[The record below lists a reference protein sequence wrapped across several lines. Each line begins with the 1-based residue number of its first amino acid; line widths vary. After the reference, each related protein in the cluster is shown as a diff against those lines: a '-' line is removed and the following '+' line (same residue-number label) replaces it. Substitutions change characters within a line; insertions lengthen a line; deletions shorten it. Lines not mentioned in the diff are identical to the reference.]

1 MIYLRGLWEPAI
13 HSYQLKSAESLH
25 GLWKRVIPLILA
37 SGLIFGMSAFFGIGS
52 EYLSKKMTDLA
63 SEEYEMHKAL
73 FVIGQVLWG
82 LVYATL
88 ILFIPAVLFWTLT
101 DLEMD
106 KLIAI
111 QALVLVILL
120 IEHLIL
126 IPLNLVVGLAEI
138 SSPFSLG
145 VIGQYITAN
154 EIILYFL
161 AAITLF
167 KIWTIFIQYKY
178 LKVLSDR
185 GPKLILAVVVGMNIG
200 FWLLS
205 ALLSFIQ
212 FEKLI

>member
-1 MIYLRGLWEPAI
+1 MMYLRGLWEPAI
-13 HSYQLKSAESLH
+13 HSYQLKNAESLH
-25 GLWKRVIPLILA
+25 GLWKRIIPLILA

-88 ILFIPAVLFWTLT
+88 ILFIPAVLFWSFT

-111 QALVLVILL
+111 QAMVLVILL
-120 IEHLIL
+120 IEHLMM
-126 IPLNLVVGLAEI
+126 IPLNLVAGLAEI

-145 VIGQYITAN
+145 VIGQYITSN
-154 EIILYFL
+154 EVLLYFL

-167 KIWTIFIQYKY
+167 KIWTIFVQYKY
-178 LKVLSDR
+178 LRVLSDR
-185 GPKLILAVVVGMNIG
+185 GAKLILAVVVGMNIG

-205 ALLSFIQ
+205 ALLSIVQ